1 MRLML
6 TAIALAA
13 LTPAAHAH
21 DIYGHGCESC
31 DAADG
36 RSAEALAF
44 ESRVY
49 RRFESPSVERRI
61 RSEIAYSEARID
73 SIRDLLVDYGRV
85 NRFSTGS
92 ALAWSA
98 DRARLDLRREEMI
111 RRDLQDQLILQRRH
125 ARRGKQ
131 VRAYAVERANV
142 AATQRAAVGEPRIEI
157 TTH

>member
-1 MRLML
+1 MRLL
-6 TAIALAA
+6 LSAIALAA

-31 DAADG
+31 DAGDS
-36 RSAEALAF
+36 RSLEALAF

-49 RRFESPSVERRI
+49 RRFESPSAQRRI
-61 RSEIAYSEARID
+61 RSEIAFSEARID
-73 SIRDLLVDYGRV
+73 SMRDLLNDYDRI
-85 NRFSTGS
+85 NRFGTGS

-98 DRARLDLRREEMI
+98 NRARLDLRREEMI
-111 RRDLQDQLILQRRH
+111 RRDLQDQLLLEQRY

-131 VRAYAVERANV
+131 VRAYAVERATV

-157 TTH
+157 TNH